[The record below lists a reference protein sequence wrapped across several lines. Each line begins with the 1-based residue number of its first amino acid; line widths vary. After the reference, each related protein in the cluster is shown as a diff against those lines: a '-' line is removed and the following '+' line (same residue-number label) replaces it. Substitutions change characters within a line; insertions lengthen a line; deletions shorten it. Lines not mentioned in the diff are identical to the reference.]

1 MRSLRDLFPRVVTAH
16 CATRLPRSADA
27 VWHEIGDF
35 GETILPRGMVERIEI
50 EGDGVGMQRTLHFGG
65 DACVREVLVERSDA
79 ERYYIYRVIDAGPI
93 DVAHQIGMGQVIP
106 AGPDQ
111 CILSWMTAGNPLDG
125 AEDALRATLNAIVQT
140 ACVNARDYF
149 SEKRNK

>member
-1 MRSLRDLFPRVVTAH
+1 MQTLRDLFPRAVTAH

-27 VWHEIGDF
+27 VWSEIGDF
-35 GETILPRGMVERIEI
+35 GETILPRGMVERIET

-79 ERYYIYRVIDAGPI
+79 DRYYIYRVIDAGPV
-93 DVAHQIGMGQVIP
+93 DVAHQIGMGQVVP
-106 AGPDQ
+106 AGPDH

-125 AEDALRATLNAIVQT
+125 AEDALRAMLDAIVQT
-140 ACVNARDYF
+140 ACANARAYF
-149 SEKRNK
+149 TEENK